1 MLNGACSRVLDPVWN
16 LLPEVEAD
24 YYFVASG
31 PLFLTSMTG
40 FTRRRYRVI
49 QNSECVHLCRGLQ
62 SSRDR
67 DSVVII
73 SMVALGFSVSVGV

>member
-1 MLNGACSRVLDPVWN
+1 MCRMLNGACSRVLDPVWN
-16 LLPEVEAD
+16 LLPEVAAD

-49 QNSECVHLCRGLQ
+49 QNVFTF
-62 SSRDR
+62 
-67 DSVVII
+67 
-73 SMVALGFSVSVGV
+73 AGVYNLEEIAIR